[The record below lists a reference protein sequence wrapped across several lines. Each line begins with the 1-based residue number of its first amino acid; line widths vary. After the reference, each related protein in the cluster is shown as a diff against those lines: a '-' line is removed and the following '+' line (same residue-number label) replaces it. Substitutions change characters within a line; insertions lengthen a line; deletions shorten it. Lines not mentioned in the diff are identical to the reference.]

1 MEVLSKDIFE
11 VGQIVTNNEIA
22 KEFKCAIMGGMRRS
36 KEKNALILI
45 NDHTKGLYEDK
56 WFGDKLHY
64 TGMGQEGDQRLD
76 RTQNRTLAESVSSYI
91 DVHLFEVL
99 VPTEYIYRGLVELYD
114 EPYQE
119 EQEDKNGNM
128 RKVWMFPL
136 QLINNNQP
144 LSNELFRKYRTAK
157 ENDARSKSLNDL
169 KNRIK
174 TNSSS
179 KPSRRKVETEIFVRD
194 EYVAEYTKRIANGK
208 CQLCKKEA
216 PFKDKKGNPYLESH
230 HIEWLSKGGSDSIDN
245 TIALCA
251 NCHKKM
257 HILDLKEDVEKL
269 KKIASNHK

>member
-1 MEVLSKDIFE
+1 M
-11 VGQIVTNNEIA
+11 
-22 KEFKCAIMGGMRRS
+22 
-36 KEKNALILI
+36 
-45 NDHTKGLYEDK
+45 
-56 WFGDKLHY
+56 
-64 TGMGQEGDQRLD
+64 
-76 RTQNRTLAESVSSYI
+76 SSYI

-194 EYVAEYTKRIANGK
+194 EYVTEYTKRIANGK
-208 CQLCKKEA
+208 CQLCEKGA

-230 HIEWLSKGGSDSIDN
+230 NIEWLSKGGSDSIDN

-269 KKIASNHK
+269 KK